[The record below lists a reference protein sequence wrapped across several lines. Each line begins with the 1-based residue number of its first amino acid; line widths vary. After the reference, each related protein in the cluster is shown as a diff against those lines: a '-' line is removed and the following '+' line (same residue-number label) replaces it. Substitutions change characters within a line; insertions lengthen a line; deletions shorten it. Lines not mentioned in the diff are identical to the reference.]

1 MSNPP
6 AWVQNTPRDRGYG
19 KFAQA
24 KGSLMAGVA
33 AGVVTQADVN
43 SQPSQAAPMAP
54 SKWSYIWFGLSV
66 VYLVC
71 VYTGN
76 LQVAQGRV

>member
-1 MSNPP
+1 M
-6 AWVQNTPRDRGYG
+6 
-19 KFAQA
+19 
-24 KGSLMAGVA
+24 MAGVA

-43 SQPSQAAPMAP
+43 KQPSNGGAMVPA
-54 SKWSYIWFGLSV
+54 KWSYIWFGLAC